1 MVNFL
6 TSFCSTSHQHLTW
19 LSSPAFLSKEL
30 SVLPR
35 PPMLLFF
42 SLPQWPFLL
51 SIWLGSPLL
60 PWCCCTP
67 GPVPGSLLY
76 VYLPSWWLHAKQWI
90 EMLYICSKPF
100 PEPHPHI
107 SSILLDF
114 SIWVSNRH
122 LKLNL
127 SNTRLLTPKRV
138 QTTRHW
144 RDAIVFTFYCTNT
157 YCPSVLFS

>member
-19 LSSPAFLSKEL
+19 LSSPAFLSKEP

-35 PPMLLFF
+35 PPMLLFSHYLNGHSF
-42 SLPQWPFLL
+42 SVSGWDPLFFPDVVA
-51 SIWLGSPLL
+51 GS
-60 PWCCCTP
+60 